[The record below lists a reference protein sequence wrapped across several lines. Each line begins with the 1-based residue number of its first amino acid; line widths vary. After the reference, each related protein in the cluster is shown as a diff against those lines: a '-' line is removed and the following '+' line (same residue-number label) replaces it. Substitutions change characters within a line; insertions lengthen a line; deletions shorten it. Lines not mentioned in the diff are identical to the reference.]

1 MMYKNDKNSK
11 GYTLLFAVIVASVT
25 LAIGVSILT
34 ISKKEFLLSSAARE
48 SSISFYVADA
58 GFECA
63 MYQNDQGRFTPT
75 TFNLPWDCGN
85 HGPITYDS
93 VGNTYSF
100 DVHFSGLACAK
111 VTVVK
116 RNSQPY
122 TIVDSKGYNLA
133 WDSTRF
139 CTNTSP
145 KMTERALYAEF

>member
-58 GFECA
+58 CFECA
-63 MYQNDQGRFTPT
+63 MYQNDQGLFTPT
-75 TFNLPWDCGN
+75 NYNSLSWDCGN
-85 HGPITYDS
+85 HGPITYNGTD
-93 VGNTYSF
+93 TYSF

-122 TIVDSKGYNLA
+122 TKVDSKGYNLA
-133 WDSTRF
+133 WDSAKF